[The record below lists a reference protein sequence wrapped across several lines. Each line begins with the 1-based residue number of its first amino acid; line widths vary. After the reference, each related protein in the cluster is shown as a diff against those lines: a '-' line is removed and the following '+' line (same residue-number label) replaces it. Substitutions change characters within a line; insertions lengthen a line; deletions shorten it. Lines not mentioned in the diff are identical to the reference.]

1 MPQTPESFSYD
12 VIIPV
17 FNSEAIVGE
26 TIDRTTSFF
35 ENRGWQYRLV
45 LVNDGSPDNSWAVLE
60 QKARENPHVVVID
73 LLSNYGQHTAVY
85 VGLQHSQADF
95 VLTIDDDLQNPP
107 EEIVHLVDKILEGY
121 DVVFG
126 KFIKKEHEQ
135 YRCLGSRVIQQINRQ
150 IFGMPNDLVVS
161 NFRIMNRD
169 VVEGICSYRTMFPY
183 INGLS
188 LLFSH
193 YRANVLVEHHPRKVG
208 HSNYNSI
215 RIANLVMRILFSY
228 SAFPLRLVSVIGFIV
243 AILSFLIGA
252 FYLAK
257 AVFVGTSVPGWA
269 SQAVMLAFFSGIN
282 IVIVSMLGEYVT
294 RLLKQISYTT
304 PYHVRKRINYDE

>member
-1 MPQTPESFSYD
+1 MSQSPESYSYD

-26 TIDRTTSFF
+26 TIDRTAAFF
-35 ENRGWQYRLV
+35 DSRGWTYRLI
-45 LVNDGSPDNSWAVLE
+45 LVNDGSPDNSWSVLE
-60 QKARENPHVVVID
+60 EKAQKNHHIVAID

-85 VGLQHSQADF
+85 VGLQHSKADF
-95 VLTIDDDLQNPP
+95 VITMDDDLQNPP

-126 KFIKKEHEQ
+126 QFIKKEHEN
-135 YRCLGSRVIQQINRQ
+135 YRRLGSRVIQQINRR

-169 VVEGICSYRTMFPY
+169 VVDGICSYRTMFPY

-188 LLFSH
+188 LMFSH

-208 HSNYNSI
+208 RSNYNFI
-215 RIANLVMRILFSY
+215 RITQLVLRILFSY
-228 SAFPLRLVSVIGFIV
+228 SAFPLRLVSLIGFLVAIV
-243 AILSFLIGA
+243 AFLIGGYYLLKAA
-252 FYLAK
+252 F
-257 AVFVGTSVPGWA
+257 FGTNVPGW
-269 SQAVMLAFFSGIN
+269 AFFSGIN
-282 IVIVSMLGEYVT
+282 IAIVSMLGEYVT
-294 RLLKQISYTT
+294 RLLRQISFTSI
-304 PYHVRKRINYDE
+304 YHVRKRINYDE